1 MCGSATR
8 LTKKGDQI
16 YAAGDK
22 AGRLVKVCS
31 GAVMLYVILEDG
43 RRQIVD
49 LAGPGDLL
57 HFEIDG
63 ELDHFA
69 EALAATELAVM
80 DGAEAL
86 GDPSFLP
93 YFLEQMR
100 ARISLER
107 RHIAILGRKSAQQR
121 VADFLEY
128 VSDCLNCPPG
138 EIDLPM
144 TRQQIADYLGLTLET
159 VSRIFAKWVR
169 EGRLVQVDA
178 THYELTE
185 RNGTHAPGPSSLCRL
200 LAA

>member
-1 MCGSATR
+1 MRAGT
-8 LTKKGDQI
+8 TTEFKKGEKI

-22 AGRLVKVCS
+22 AGQLLKVCA
-31 GAVMLYVILEDG
+31 GAVMLFIILEDG

-57 HFEIDG
+57 HFDIEGDI
-63 ELDHFA
+63 DHFA
-69 EALAATELAVM
+69 EALTPVELAVM

-100 ARISLER
+100 TRIGLER
-107 RHIAILGRKSAQQR
+107 RHIAMLGRKSAQER

-128 VSDCLNCPPG
+128 ISDCLNCAPG

-169 EGRLVQVDA
+169 EGRLIQVDA
-178 THYELTE
+178 THYELTFCCDLHSA
-185 RNGTHAPGPSSLCRL
+185 RPSSVCGRR
-200 LAA
+200 AA